1 MNKSLFCKIRNFLVP
16 LILNENTLRSICGL
30 AGLNETTSKAVAT
43 AIMDVKY
50 FIDTKDKRYVNQ
62 AIDELQTL
70 IK

>member
-1 MNKSLFCKIRNFLVP
+1 MWVKIRNFLVP

-43 AIMDVKY
+43 AIMDVKS
-50 FIDTKDKRYVNQ
+50 FIDTKDKRYINQ

-70 IK
+70 I

>member
-1 MNKSLFCKIRNFLVP
+1 MWLKIRKFLMP

-30 AGLNETTSKAVAT
+30 AGLNEKTSKAVAN

-50 FIDTKDKRYVNQ
+50 FIDTKDKRYINQ

>member
-1 MNKSLFCKIRNFLVP
+1 MWLKIRKFLMP
-16 LILNENTLRSICGL
+16 LILNENTLHSICCL
-30 AGLNETTSKAVAT
+30 AGLNEKTSKAVAN

-50 FIDTKDKRYVNQ
+50 FIDTKDKRYINQ